1 MNTLKT
7 PSLAPKVTLNCIH
20 PSAGQL
26 PFPDIGEL
34 QNPTSFPQ
42 IQGPFSFFNNPLEI
56 RTQVS
61 CLAQPCMRDPAS
73 VLHPW
78 GRQVSGLLALEGG
91 SIVSPCRLRL
101 SEGARP
107 GPRVQL
113 PGLPSRNHSPLADT
127 ASLRTSL
134 FLSSRGLAKARITWD
149 LYGSSTG
156 VGRRVRACIHCR
168 AAIRTAIEGLELRV
182 RNLVTRVST

>member
-1 MNTLKT
+1 MLCICRIKEIHINPPITKKKNLFILWQMNTLKT

-61 CLAQPCMRDPAS
+61 FLVQPCMRDPAS
-73 VLHPW
+73 VHPW

-91 SIVSPCRLRL
+91 SIVSPCRLDC
-101 SEGARP
+101 
-107 GPRVQL
+107 QK
-113 PGLPSRNHSPLADT
+113 GLGRDHGFSYLGSLAET
-127 ASLRTSL
+127 
-134 FLSSRGLAKARITWD
+134 
-149 LYGSSTG
+149 
-156 VGRRVRACIHCR
+156 CR
-168 AAIRTAIEGLELRV
+168 HK
-182 RNLVTRVST
+182 